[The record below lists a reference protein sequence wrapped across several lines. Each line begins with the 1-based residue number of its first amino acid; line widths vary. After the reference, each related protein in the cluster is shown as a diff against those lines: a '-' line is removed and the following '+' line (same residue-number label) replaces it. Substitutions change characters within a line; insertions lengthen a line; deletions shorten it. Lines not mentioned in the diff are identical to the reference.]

1 MTTPLVKIRHLHK
14 TFLHMG
20 RKLHVLKGIDLDIGA
35 AEVVAIVG
43 KSGAGKSTLLHCM
56 GTLDLP
62 TSGTIMLAGKELTGL
77 GGAKLAAIRNET
89 IGFVFQFHHLLPE
102 FNALENVMMPGI
114 IQGRGRA
121 GLISRAKHLLAEV
134 GLADRESHRP
144 GELSGGEQQRVALA
158 RALVLEPKLI
168 LADEPTGNL
177 DSGTSDAI
185 HDLFFDI
192 NKKHGT
198 TIVVVTHNIA
208 FAQSMPRVVTMLD
221 GRIERDERT
230 SQRSLE
236 LTAPSDSEGGAES
249 PSAPLDGDG
258 ASPLVDE
265 PATQPAA
272 SASPATERAVDEEAA
287 AVSSPSPDAERGA
300 AKPLA
305 DGAESAVAPPAKEPP
320 SIRWPW
326 MRLIIA
332 AAMLVGGGQG
342 VYTALTNR
350 TPTKVSC
357 AEYAAKRPAAKWLT
371 LSNCAVDP
379 AVADKVKKLYLP
391 LLATEAREGDDAAVV
406 LVTQDSQLS
415 RLRKGPP
422 GANGLMPLNEI
433 TGLVKFG
440 IELKE
445 RERAEVKRLA
455 ERAEPDF
462 VLLDE
467 GEQPRMTMDLGMFA
481 AGLMIALHLL
491 WSFLRRR
498 RAA

>member
-1 MTTPLVKIRHLHK
+1 MTKPLVSIRHLHK

-20 RKLHVLKGIDLDIGA
+20 RELHVLKGIDLDIGA

-62 TSGTIMLAGKELTGL
+62 TSGTITLAGRELTGL
-77 GGAKLAAIRNET
+77 GSAKLAAIRNET
-89 IGFVFQFHHLLPE
+89 VGFVFQFHHLLPE
-102 FNALENVMMPGI
+102 FNALENVMMPGL

-121 GLISRAKHLLAEV
+121 AMTPRARRLLAEV
-134 GLADRESHRP
+134 GLSDRESHRP

-208 FAQSMPRVVTMLD
+208 FAQSMPRVVTMRD
-221 GRIERDERT
+221 GQIERDERT
-230 SQRSLE
+230 SQRTIE
-236 LTAPSDSEGGAES
+236 LMPPSDAEGGSPDQSTTDDQAGDDQAGDDPAGDDPAADAGATDDKAGIAAEVSATPKPS
-249 PSAPLDGDG
+249 PS
-258 ASPLVDE
+258 STE
-265 PATQPAA
+265 ERAA
-272 SASPATERAVDEEAA
+272 S
-287 AVSSPSPDAERGA
+287 SSLPPLPP
-300 AKPLA
+300 KPK
-305 DGAESAVAPPAKEPP
+305 G

-326 MRLIIA
+326 LRLILA

-350 TPTKVSC
+350 TPTKVTC
-357 AEYAAKRPAAKWLT
+357 AEYAAQRPTAKWLT
-371 LSNCAVDP
+371 LTDCAVDP
-379 AVADKVKKLYLP
+379 ADVLGEVSLSDKVKKLYLP
-391 LLATEAREGDDAAVV
+391 LLSVGAREGDDAAVV
-406 LVTQDSQLS
+406 LVTEDTGFG

-422 GANGLMPLNEI
+422 SESGLMSLNEI

-455 ERAEPDF
+455 ERAKPDF
-462 VLLDE
+462 VLLQE
-467 GEQPRMTMDLGMFA
+467 GERPHMSMAIGMFA
-481 AGLMIALHLL
+481 AGLLVGLH
-491 WSFLRRR
+491 
-498 RAA
+498 